1 MHQRKGYQGRS
12 PWLVSQGRAFHEEV
26 SKCDGS
32 TMMLGVT
39 ARCAGH
45 IRTWNNRRW
54 LKWGRPRG
62 WRSSSGGGGIDPNC
76 ASSSENRKGKVVAA
90 SLPRQI
96 DAAAYRWFNRDG
108 ADVEIVD
115 YQ

>member
-1 MHQRKGYQGRS
+1 
-12 PWLVSQGRAFHEEV
+12 
-26 SKCDGS
+26 
-32 TMMLGVT
+32 MMLGVT

-45 IRTWNNRRW
+45 IRTRNNRRL
-54 LKWGRPRG
+54 LKCAAQRDGDPARAVA
-62 WRSSSGGGGIDPNC
+62 IDPNC
-76 ASSSENRKGKVVAA
+76 ASSSENPAGKVVAA

-96 DAAAYRWFNRDG
+96 DAAANRWFNRDG